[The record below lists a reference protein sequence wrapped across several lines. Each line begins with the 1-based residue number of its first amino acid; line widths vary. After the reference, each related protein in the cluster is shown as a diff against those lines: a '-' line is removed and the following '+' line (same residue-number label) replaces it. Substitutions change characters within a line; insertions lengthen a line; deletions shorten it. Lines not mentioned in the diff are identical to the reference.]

1 MSKLKK
7 FPSIPG
13 NSNMDTGYRGLIN
26 QGATC
31 YLNTVLQTFFM
42 TPEFRDAVHK
52 YSGPEKDK
60 EKNLLFQLKKLFQ
73 NLEDG
78 EYEVK
83 TTGVTRSLGM
93 MHRDVWVQQDVAEF
107 FRKILNEV
115 SKESL
120 VSENYQSTVINSIK
134 CLTCGTEAS
143 DNSRYL
149 DIPLPLNT
157 TDHSA
162 SMMYS
167 VKKGLLDFLK
177 TELLEGD
184 NQSYCDKC
192 EMKTDTETRY
202 YFQRL
207 PQILTLQLKRFEF
220 DYYQMSYVKIQCPV
234 EIPLELQF
242 QKAPTENTEWCFSAT
257 VPQMRSRQKLKKH
270 KETMQEIAVAASKSQ
285 DSVRYELFAICD
297 HSGWYRGGH
306 YTARIKS
313 FENGK
318 WYTFNDSF
326 VHEASYLMEP
336 GFTQSV
342 KEGKVPC
349 ISSSTAYL
357 LMYRNSET
365 SKPETVNGNQ
375 RDPRSTETVIGNQRD
390 PRSTE
395 TVIGNQTD
403 PRSTETVNGN
413 QRDPRSTETVNGNQR
428 DPSSTETNRNQRDPS
443 STENVIGNQRDP
455 RSTETNRN
463 QRDPRNT
470 ETVNCEPHQLDP
482 SGLCY
487 QERPSRSH
495 PQRQGSDDAYT
506 GHSGAVAASG
516 GGGQSRGQRGAA
528 ASGDERCAARRPTTP
543 ALLMN
548 ETSKPDPRSTETVNG
563 NQRDPRSTETVNGN
577 QRDPSSTE
585 TVNGNQRD
593 PRSTETVNG
602 NQRDPSSTETNR
614 NQRDPSSTETV
625 NGNQRDPSSTETVN
639 GNQRDPRSTESPKEG
654 IPDEDQKWDVLAIL
668 GKKKDGSWCLCLD
681 YKINPVTK
689 DSYLLNRI
697 NEALDYIVGS
707 CWFSSLDLRSGN
719 SEVQLSLEV
728 RLKTVVS
735 NDRERWQFQVKL
747 FGLFMFECLVE
758 RVLVSV
764 TRQGASFIWI
774 TWRCTPP
781 GS

>member
-1 MSKLKK
+1 MNKLKK
-7 FPSIPG
+7 FASIRG
-13 NSNMDTGYRGLIN
+13 NSNMYTGYRGLIN

-42 TPEFRDAVHK
+42 TPEFRDAVHE
-52 YSGPEKDK
+52 YSGPEKDE

-115 SKESL
+115 SKESP

-134 CLTCGTEAS
+134 CLRCGTEAS

-162 SMMYS
+162 SIMYS
-167 VKKGLLDFLK
+167 VEKGLLDFLK

-207 PQILTLQLKRFEF
+207 PQILTLHLKRFEF

-242 QKAPTENTEWCFSAT
+242 QVAPTENTEWCFSAT
-257 VPQMRSRQKLKKH
+257 IPQLPLKMKMRSRQKLNKP

-297 HSGWYRGGH
+297 HSGVYKGGH

-318 WYTFNDSF
+318 WYTFDDSV
-326 VHEASYLMEP
+326 VHKASYLMEQD
-336 GFTQSV
+336 FTQSV
-342 KEGKVPC
+342 KEGKRPC

-357 LMYRNSET
+357 LMYRKSET
-365 SKPETVNGNQ
+365 SKPDPRSTETVTGNQ

-395 TVIGNQTD
+395 TVIGNQRD

-413 QRDPRSTETVNGNQR
+413 QRDPRSTETVIGNQK
-428 DPSSTETNRNQRDPS
+428 DPSSKETVN
-443 STENVIGNQRDP
+443 GNQRDP

-463 QRDPRNT
+463 QRDPRGT
-470 ETVNCEPHQLDP
+470 KTVNCEPHQLDP

-487 QERPSRSH
+487 QERPSRS
-495 PQRQGSDDAYT
+495 QRQGSDDAYT
-506 GHSGAVAASG
+506 GHRGAVVASG
-516 GGGQSRGQRGAA
+516 RGSQSTGQRGAA
-528 ASGDERCAARRPTTP
+528 ALHRPSEDRPAASGDERSAAQRPTTP

-548 ETSKPDPRSTETVNG
+548 ETSKPDNKNIVNG
-563 NQRDPRSTETVNGN
+563 NQRDPRSTETN
-577 QRDPSSTE
+577 R
-585 TVNGNQRD
+585 NQRD
-593 PRSTETVNG
+593 PRSTET
-602 NQRDPSSTETNR
+602 NR
-614 NQRDPSSTETV
+614 
-625 NGNQRDPSSTETVN
+625 
-639 GNQRDPRSTESPKEG
+639 NQRDPRSTESPKEG
-654 IPDEDQKWDVLAIL
+654 IPDEVQKWDVPAIL

-689 DSYLLNRI
+689 DSYLQNRI

-707 CWFSSLDLRSGN
+707 CWFSSLDLRSGD

-728 RLKTVVS
+728 RLKTV
-735 NDRERWQFQVKL
+735 DRERWQFQVKL
-747 FGLFMFECLVE
+747 FGLYMFECLVE
-758 RVLVSV
+758 RVLVTV
-764 TRQGASFIWI
+764 TRTGYFIYLDDLEVHTPSF
-774 TWRCTPP
+774 
-781 GS
+781 

>member
-1 MSKLKK
+1 MSLCDVMLVCKIAEKYLSSIIGLVCSGFVFFLALGNIMSKLKK

-31 YLNTVLQTFFM
+31 YLNTVLQIFFM
-42 TPEFRDAVHK
+42 TPEFRDAVHEH
-52 YSGPEKDK
+52 SGPEKDK

-78 EYEVK
+78 ESEVK

-192 EMKTDTETRY
+192 EMKTDTETRC

-257 VPQMRSRQKLKKH
+257 VPQLPLKMKMRSRQKLNKP
-270 KETMQEIAVAASKSQ
+270 KETIQALAVFPFQ

-297 HSGWYRGGH
+297 HSGGYRGGH

-357 LMYRNSET
+357 LMYRKSET
-365 SKPETVNGNQ
+365 SKPDDKNTVNGNQ
-375 RDPRSTETVIGNQRD
+375 S
-390 PRSTE
+390 
-395 TVIGNQTD
+395 
-403 PRSTETVNGN
+403 
-413 QRDPRSTETVNGNQR
+413 
-428 DPSSTETNRNQRDPS
+428 
-443 STENVIGNQRDP
+443 DP

-463 QRDPRNT
+463 QRDPR
-470 ETVNCEPHQLDP
+470 
-482 SGLCY
+482 
-487 QERPSRSH
+487 
-495 PQRQGSDDAYT
+495 
-506 GHSGAVAASG
+506 
-516 GGGQSRGQRGAA
+516 
-528 ASGDERCAARRPTTP
+528 
-543 ALLMN
+543 
-548 ETSKPDPRSTETVNG
+548 
-563 NQRDPRSTETVNGN
+563 
-577 QRDPSSTE
+577 
-585 TVNGNQRD
+585 
-593 PRSTETVNG
+593 
-602 NQRDPSSTETNR
+602 
-614 NQRDPSSTETV
+614 
-625 NGNQRDPSSTETVN
+625 
-639 GNQRDPRSTESPKEG
+639 STESPKKG
-654 IPDEDQKWDVLAIL
+654 IPDEDQKWDAPAIL
-668 GKKKDGSWCLCLD
+668 GKKKDGTWCLSLD
-681 YKINPVTK
+681 YKKIKPVTKK
-689 DSYLLNRI
+689 DSYLLHRI

-707 CWFSSLDLRSGN
+707 CWFSSLDLCSRD

-735 NDRERWQFQVKL
+735 VDRERWQFQVKL

-764 TRQGASFIWI
+764 TRTGCFIYLDNLEVH
-774 TWRCTPP
+774 TPRF
-781 GS
+781 